1 MQPNQNNGYFDKNM
15 SYLLTNMQ
23 CQKKQKITR
32 KLKQKMLQTVVH
44 DTKKREISSLLSRS
58 TESPVQKDEV

>member
-23 CQKKQKITR
+23 CQKNRTR